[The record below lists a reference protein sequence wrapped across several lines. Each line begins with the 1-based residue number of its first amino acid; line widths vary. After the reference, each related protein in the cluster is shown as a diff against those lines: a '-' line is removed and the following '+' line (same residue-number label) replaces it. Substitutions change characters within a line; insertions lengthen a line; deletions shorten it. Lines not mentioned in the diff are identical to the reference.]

1 MKKIRQYI
9 NVTLII
15 LLVCILF
22 LFQLCIIHGN
32 SMEDTYHDKEYHLM
46 YHGFNLEPKHSDIVV
61 IKYNNFNDR
70 HWGLVDG
77 SKKYSLII
85 KRVIG
90 VPGDTIEIRNN
101 TVYLNNQKLDEPYL
115 KTHDSFDDLEAYTLA
130 QDEYFVMGDN
140 RDESL
145 DSRLIGPIYS
155 EEVYG
160 IIIL

>member
-1 MKKIRQYI
+1 MKKIIQYLKI
-9 NVTLII
+9 TIII
-15 LLVCILF
+15 LLICTLF
-22 LFQLCIIHGN
+22 LFRLCVISGT
-32 SMEDTYHDKEYHLM
+32 SMEDTYQAKEFHLM
-46 YHGFNLEPKHSDIVV
+46 YNGFNLVPKHSDIVV

-90 VPGDTIEIRNN
+90 VPGDTIEIRDN
-101 TVYLNNQKLDEPYL
+101 TVYLNHQKLDEPYL
-115 KTHDSFDDLEAYTLA
+115 KAHEAFDDMEAYTLA

-145 DSRLIGPIYS
+145 DSRLIGPVYS
-155 EEVYG
+155 EEIYG
-160 IIIL
+160 IIIF

>member
-1 MKKIRQYI
+1 
-9 NVTLII
+9 
-15 LLVCILF
+15 
-22 LFQLCIIHGN
+22 
-32 SMEDTYHDKEYHLM
+32 MEDTYHDKEYHLM
-46 YHGFNLEPKHSDIVV
+46 YHGFNLKPKHGDIVV

-90 VPGDTIEIRNN
+90 VPGDTIEIRDN
-101 TVYLNNQKLDEPYL
+101 TVYLNHQKLDEPYL
-115 KTHDSFDDLEAYTLA
+115 KAHETFDDMEAYTLA

-145 DSRLIGPIYS
+145 DSRLIGPVYS
-155 EEVYG
+155 NELYG
-160 IIIL
+160 IIIF